1 MLLFLFA
8 LMIRPV
14 CLCVGLKSLK
24 LAWQKSLL
32 QFMYWYYIL
41 KSDKQKRLKKREREV
56 LIMAKAM
63 TEFEKVMIDRDNMS
77 DRQAVEEKQKAKENL
92 YNILEEG
99 GDYDD
104 VEEMMLEEYGL
115 EMDYI
120 FDLL

>member
-1 MLLFLFA
+1 
-8 LMIRPV
+8 
-14 CLCVGLKSLK
+14 
-24 LAWQKSLL
+24 
-32 QFMYWYYIL
+32 
-41 KSDKQKRLKKREREV
+41 
-56 LIMAKAM
+56 MAKAM

-77 DRQAVEEKQKAKENL
+77 DKQAVEEKQKAKENL
-92 YNILEEG
+92 YNILAEG